1 MSGLSDKK
9 PPNISL
15 ACPNTPVSDC
25 ILEEMV
31 AVWYLM
37 QEHLQIVLSLKML
50 YLATKD
56 LRKITIHSVIPHGHL
71 A

>member
-1 MSGLSDKK
+1 
-9 PPNISL
+9 
-15 ACPNTPVSDC
+15 
-25 ILEEMV
+25 MV

-71 A
+71 AGQKQQALDKKGNTDSYSFR